1 MKTCAL
7 HRNVCRR
14 DSEAV
19 LELLGRIADD
29 SDFSTDSEEEEE
41 LELLYLH
48 LAFSST
54 KDRGPRFSVELCS
67 EADFELLFR

>member
-29 SDFSTDSEEEEE
+29 SDFSTDSEEEE
-41 LELLYLH
+41 LESLYLH